1 MSPIIINLNNAKY
14 RKKMVAFDYDWTLVN
29 PKEGNTFPKDIN
41 DWTWYSSIV
50 PNFMKQQFKKDCMIV
65 IFTNQSKDWKVDQI
79 QTVLETLEIPLF
91 IVIARSK
98 KDYKPNISL
107 FNYFIDDNSI
117 DLKESYY
124 VGDALGRRADFSDSD
139 KLFAENIGIQYY
151 SPEEMFLINYE
162 KKIDITLDD
171 KPEILIMVGYPGS
184 GKSTIAKHISK
195 EKEYI
200 HIKGDDYKSDVKK
213 MIKASITHLEE
224 GKQSVIYDATN
235 SSKKRRKLFIDLGIK
250 YSYSVKCIHVDT
262 PLALCIKRNKLRDIQ
277 VPSIA
282 FAVYNKHYE
291 QPFETGDMSLLT
303 ICF

>member
-1 MSPIIINLNNAKY
+1 MSPIIIRLNNAEY
-14 RKKMVAFDYDWTLVN
+14 RKKMVAFDYDWTLVH
-29 PKEGNTFPKDIN
+29 PKEGNTFPKDIT

-79 QTVLETLEIPLF
+79 RTVLETLEIPLF

-107 FNYFIDDNSI
+107 FNSFIGDNSI
-117 DLKESYY
+117 DLEESYY

-139 KLFAENIGIQYY
+139 KLFADNIGIQCY

-162 KKIDITLDD
+162 KKININLND
-171 KPEILIMVGYPGS
+171 KPEIIIMVGYPGS
-184 GKSTIAKHISK
+184 GKSTIAKQISE
-195 EKEYI
+195 EKDYI

-213 MIKASITHLEE
+213 MIKASINHLEE
-224 GKQSVIYDATN
+224 GKQSIIYDATN
-235 SSKKRRKLFIDLGIK
+235 SSEKRRKLFIDLGKK
-250 YSYSVKCIHVDT
+250 YSYSVQCIHVNT

-282 FAVYNKHYE
+282 FSVFTKHYVE
-291 QPFETGDMSLLT
+291 PYGEEGMSLQT
-303 ICF
+303 I